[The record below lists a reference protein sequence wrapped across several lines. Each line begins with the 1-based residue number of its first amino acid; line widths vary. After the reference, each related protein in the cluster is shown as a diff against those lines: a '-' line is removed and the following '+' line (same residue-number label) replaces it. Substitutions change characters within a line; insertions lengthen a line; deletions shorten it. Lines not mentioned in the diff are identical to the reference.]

1 MQFSHSIFEG
11 KIMMKTANHKTKLS
25 IKLSPHFGGLV
36 KFQAGLPLDP
46 ETVAFV
52 FMRELMCDFDMM
64 IT

>member
-1 MQFSHSIFEG
+1 
-11 KIMMKTANHKTKLS
+11 MMKTANHKTKLS

-52 FMRELMCDFDMM
+52 FMRELMCDFDM